1 MFGFLRKKAAP
12 VVAETSEITLTRQEH
27 GVYEV
32 TVHGIIDESQFRALQ
47 VEGAHEIEKYGAIKL
62 LCDMRD
68 MQGWRTPPKGDN
80 LEFLLTYDAQIK
92 KIAIVGDA
100 DKKDAALMFSGAGYR
115 KAEVRF
121 FVSAAMDQ
129 ARQWVAE

>member
-12 VVAETSEITLTRQEH
+12 AELSEVTLTRQRQ

-32 TVHGIIDESQFRALQ
+32 TVHGKISEAQFRALQ
-47 VEGAHEIEKYGAIKL
+47 AEGAHEIETHGAIKL

-68 MQGWRTPPKGDN
+68 MQGWLTPPKGDN
-80 LEFLLTYDAQIK
+80 LEFLLKYDVHIK
-92 KIAIVGDA
+92 KIAIVA
-100 DKKDAALMFSGAGYR
+100 AAEQKAAALMFTGAGYR

-121 FVSAAMDQ
+121 FATAAMDQ
-129 ARQWVAE
+129 ARQWISEG